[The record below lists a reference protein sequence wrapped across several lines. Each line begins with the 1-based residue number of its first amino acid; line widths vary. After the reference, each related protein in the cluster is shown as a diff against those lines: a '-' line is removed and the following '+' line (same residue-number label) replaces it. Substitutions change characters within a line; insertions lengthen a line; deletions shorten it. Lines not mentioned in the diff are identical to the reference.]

1 VTLTAVDFYKK
12 TTLRPQ
18 KTSASASRA
27 GFPAIFVSRNSVPP
41 ADTAPASPTV
51 EFRHVEKRYGSG
63 PVILEDFNLTAAPGD
78 FIALIGP
85 SGCGKSTLLK
95 LIAGLSPVTTGQL
108 ILPTSAPSPLAHH
121 PSPTATATASASA
134 SAPSPTTSSD
144 ALAYVFQ
151 EPTLLPW
158 LTAAENVALPLD
170 LRATPPAR
178 RAELIATALALVDL
192 TEHAGYYPRQLSG
205 GQKMRVSIAR
215 ALVLSPQLLLLD
227 EPFGALDEMTRD
239 RLNEELLAIRERQR
253 WTAFFVT
260 HSVAE
265 AVFLANRIVVM
276 SANPGRLHREI
287 RVDLPYPRTPAT
299 RRDPAY
305 HRLVDEVS
313 QLLRSVEDTPSSH
326 SSLALHR
333 SPLAPRPSA

>member
-1 VTLTAVDFYKK
+1 MSSAVTANL
-12 TTLRPQ
+12 
-18 KTSASASRA
+18 SAK
-27 GFPAIFVSRNSVPP
+27 
-41 ADTAPASPTV
+41 ASPAV
-51 EFRHVEKRYGSG
+51 EFRSVEKRYGQG
-63 PVILEDFNLTAAPGD
+63 PVILDAFSLTAAPGD

-95 LIAGLSPVTTGQL
+95 LIAGLSPVTQGELIFSTSSAQTQL
-108 ILPTSAPSPLAHH
+108 A
-121 PSPTATATASASA
+121 ATASSNR
-134 SAPSPTTSSD
+134 D
-144 ALAYVFQ
+144 ELAYVFQ

-158 LTAAENVALPLD
+158 LTVAQNVALPLD
-170 LRATPPAR
+170 LRATPATER
-178 RAELIATALALVDL
+178 NELVQAALALVGL
-192 TEHAGYYPRQLSG
+192 TPRTDYYPRQLSG

-215 ALVLSPQLLLLD
+215 ALVRSPQILLLD

-239 RLNEELLAIRERQR
+239 HLNEELLAIRERQR

-265 AVFLANRIVVM
+265 AVFLANRIIIM

-313 QLLRSVEDTPSSH
+313 QLLRSIEEPATASS
-326 SSLALHR
+326 
-333 SPLAPRPSA
+333 AP

>member
-1 VTLTAVDFYKK
+1 VSFAVTTN
-12 TTLRPQ
+12 P
-18 KTSASASRA
+18 SASSST
-27 GFPAIFVSRNSVPP
+27 AI
-41 ADTAPASPTV
+41 
-51 EFRHVEKRYGSG
+51 EFRSVEKRYGQG
-63 PVILEDFNLTAAPGD
+63 PVIVDDFSLSAARGD

-95 LIAGLSPVTTGQL
+95 LVAGLSPVTRGEL
-108 ILPTSAPSPLAHH
+108 IFSKS
-121 PSPTATATASASA
+121 SASNLITQ
-134 SAPSPTTSSD
+134 APTLVSD
-144 ALAYVFQ
+144 STHDDLAYVFQ

-158 LTAAENVALPLD
+158 LTVAQNVALPLD
-170 LRATPPAR
+170 LRRVPLTQR
-178 RAELIATALALVDL
+178 TTLVSDALALVGL
-192 TEHAGYYPRQLSG
+192 TPRSEYYPRQLSG

-215 ALVLSPQLLLLD
+215 ALVLSPQILLLD

-239 RLNEELLAIRERQR
+239 HLNEELLAIRERLR

-265 AVFLANRIVVM
+265 AVFLANRIIIM

-287 RVDLPYPRTPAT
+287 RVELPYPRTPAT

-313 QLLRSVEDTPSSH
+313 QLLRSVEDITTG
-326 SSLALHR
+326 
-333 SPLAPRPSA
+333 

>member
-1 VTLTAVDFYKK
+1 MSFAVTAKSSV
-12 TTLRPQ
+12 
-18 KTSASASRA
+18 SAS
-27 GFPAIFVSRNSVPP
+27 PA
-41 ADTAPASPTV
+41 V
-51 EFRHVEKRYGSG
+51 EFRSVEKRYGQG
-63 PVILEDFNLTAAPGD
+63 PIILDAFSLSAAHGD

-95 LIAGLSPVTTGQL
+95 LVAGLSPVSRGELIFSKSSATTR
-108 ILPTSAPSPLAHH
+108 IAN
-121 PSPTATATASASA
+121 ATGSSSASA
-134 SAPSPTTSSD
+134 RD
-144 ALAYVFQ
+144 DLAYVFQ

-158 LTAAENVALPLD
+158 LTVAQNVALPLD
-170 LRATPPAR
+170 LRAVPSAQRTALVR
-178 RAELIATALALVDL
+178 DALALVGL
-192 TEHAGYYPRQLSG
+192 TPRADYYPRQLSG

-215 ALVLSPQLLLLD
+215 ALVLSPQILLLD

-239 RLNEELLAIRERQR
+239 HLNEELLAIRERLR

-265 AVFLANRIVVM
+265 AVFLANRIIIM

-313 QLLRSVEDTPSSH
+313 QLLRSIEDPATV
-326 SSLALHR
+326 
-333 SPLAPRPSA
+333 